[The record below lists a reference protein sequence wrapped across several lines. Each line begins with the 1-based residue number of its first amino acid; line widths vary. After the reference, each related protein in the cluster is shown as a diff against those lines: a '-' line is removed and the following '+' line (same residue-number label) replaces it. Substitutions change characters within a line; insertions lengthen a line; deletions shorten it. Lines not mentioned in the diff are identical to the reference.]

1 MNVRH
6 YVKHFGHHISCGVS
20 LHLPSFQLAEWKTQR
35 LTPINRGSSGDHS
48 CEGCEAS
55 CCAIAGYRMDVI
67 AGLIVKVWNFGR
79 RLETERN
86 LAVDTIVKKKMLM
99 RYLSSRHRMTTGEG
113 LGYYHENHNKSAI
126 IRTRKVRT
134 THYFH

>member
-99 RYLSSRHRMTTGEG
+99 RYLSSRHRSYDDGRG
-113 LGYYHENHNKSAI
+113 AWVLS
-126 IRTRKVRT
+126 
-134 THYFH
+134 